1 MVGRRG
7 GGADSPQAG
16 GGAFAGRLGRRLG
29 EGAMD
34 MADWATQGLLVQRKK
49 LTNKNLEMQA
59 SDGRL
64 VVQASHGGRPG
75 QAREGLPLPAHL
87 ACSAPQSLH

>member
-7 GGADSPQAG
+7 EGADSQQVG
-16 GGAFAGRLGRRLG
+16 GKAFAGRLGRRLG
-29 EGAMD
+29 EAAMD

-49 LTNKNLEMQA
+49 LTNKNLKMQA

-64 VVQASHGGRPG
+64 VMQASDGGTSG
-75 QAREGLPLPAHL
+75 QGRVGY
-87 ACSAPQSLH
+87 